1 MKFNQKALTV
11 LVMAAAAAAWSVP
24 AQACKTLNAVK
35 SRGSVV
41 CGVNTAAPG
50 FSNADSKG
58 NWTGL
63 DVDICRSVAAA
74 VLGDAKK
81 VKFVP
86 LASEQRFTALQSGQI
101 DILARNTTWSMSRDA
116 AQGSVFVAIDY
127 IDGQGF
133 MVPKKYKIDSAKK
146 LNGATICV
154 QTGTS
159 SEKNLADFARAN
171 NIKYKPVVFSTTEA
185 TQGAFISGRCQAYT
199 TDRSDL
205 AGARLRA
212 KNPNDYVIL
221 PDTISKEPLAMAVR
235 RGDDDWF
242 QIVRWSFYT
251 MLEAEEL
258 GITKGNADSMKS
270 SKNPNVRRLLGLDED
285 MGKMIGLDKNW
296 SYRIIKQVGNYGE
309 SFEAN
314 LGPKTP
320 LGLSRGINRL
330 WNKGGL
336 LIAPPMR

>member
-1 MKFNQKALTV
+1 MNRKQKLI
-11 LVMAAAAAAWSVP
+11 AAAALAAVAATWAIP
-24 AQACKTLNAVK
+24 AQAGRTLNAVK
-35 SRGSVV
+35 SRGMVV

-50 FSNADSKG
+50 FSGADSRGHWK
-58 NWTGL
+58 GL
-63 DVDICRSVAAA
+63 DVDICRAVAAA
-74 VLGDAKK
+74 VLKDANK

-86 LASEQRFTALQSGQI
+86 LSSEQRFTALQSGQI

-116 AQGSVFVAIDY
+116 SQGSVFVAMDY
-127 IDGQGF
+127 LDGQGF
-133 MVPKKYKIDSAKK
+133 MVPKKYKIHSAKQ

-221 PDTISKEPLAMAVR
+221 PETISKEPLGMAIR

-251 MLEAEEL
+251 MVEAEEL
-258 GITKGNADSMKS
+258 GITQKNADSLRS
-270 SKNPNVRRLLGLDED
+270 SKN
-285 MGKMIGLDKNW
+285 
-296 SYRIIKQVGNYGE
+296 QVGNYGE

-320 LGLSRGINRL
+320 LGLSRGLNRL
-330 WNKGGL
+330 WTKGGI
-336 LIAPPMR
+336 LISPPIR

>member
-1 MKFNQKALTV
+1 MKVKQWILPACLAAVAVALS
-11 LVMAAAAAAWSVP
+11 AP
-24 AQACKTLNAVK
+24 AHAGKTFDAVK
-35 SRGSVV
+35 SRGTLV

-63 DVDICRSVAAA
+63 DVDVCRAVAAA
-74 VLGDAKK
+74 VLGDANK

-101 DILARNTTWSMSRDA
+101 DILARNTTWSMTRDA
-116 AQGSVFVAIDY
+116 SQGSVFVAINY
-127 IDGQGF
+127 VDGQGF
-133 MVPKKYKIDSAKK
+133 MVPKKYKIQSAKQ

-171 NIKYKPVVFSTTEA
+171 KIKYKPVVFSTTEA

-212 KNPNDYVIL
+212 KNPDDFVIL
-221 PDTISKEPLAMAVR
+221 PDTISKEPLAMAIR
-235 RGDDDWF
+235 RGDDDWL
-242 QIVRWSFYT
+242 QVVRWSFYA

-258 GITKGNADSMKS
+258 GLTKANADSMKS
-270 SKNPNVRRLLGLDED
+270 SQDPNVRRLLGLEED
-285 MGKMIGLDKNW
+285 LGKMIKLDKNW

-320 LGLSRGINRL
+320 LGLSRGINNL
-330 WNKGGL
+330 WTKGGL
-336 LIAPPMR
+336 LIAPPVR

>member
-1 MKFNQKALTV
+1 MKFYQKAL
-11 LVMAAAAAAWSVP
+11 AALAVAATAAAWSVP
-24 AQACKTLNAVK
+24 AQAGRTLNAVK

-63 DVDICRSVAAA
+63 DVDICRAVAAA

-101 DILARNTTWSMSRDA
+101 DVLARNTTWSMSRDA
-116 AQGSVFVAIDY
+116 SQGSVFVAVDY

-235 RGDDDWF
+235 RGDDEWF

-258 GITKGNADSMKS
+258 GITKGNADSMKKS
-270 SKNPNVRRLLGLDED
+270 RNPNVRRLLGLDED

-296 SYRIIKQVGNYGE
+296 SYRIVKQVGNYGE

-320 LGLSRGINRL
+320 LGLSRGINKL
-330 WNKGGL
+330 WTKGGL
-336 LIAPPMR
+336 LMAPPMR

>member
-1 MKFNQKALTV
+1 MKVKQMILPAC
-11 LVMAAAAAAWSVP
+11 LVAVAASLSAP
-24 AQACKTLNAVK
+24 AYAGQTFDTVK
-35 SRGSVV
+35 SRGTLI

-63 DVDICRSVAAA
+63 DVDVCRAVAAA

-101 DILARNTTWSMSRDA
+101 DILARNTTWSMTRDA
-116 AQGSVFVAIDY
+116 SQGAVFVAINY

-133 MVPKKYKIDSAKK
+133 MVPKKYKIQSAKQ

-159 SEKNLADFARAN
+159 SEKNLADYARAN
-171 NIKYKPVVFSTTEA
+171 KIKYKPVVFSTTEA

-212 KNPNDYVIL
+212 KNPDDFMIL
-221 PDTISKEPLAMAVR
+221 PDTISKEPLAMAIR
-235 RGDDDWF
+235 RGDDDWL
-242 QIVRWSFYT
+242 QVVRWSFYT

-258 GITKGNADSMKS
+258 GITKANADSMKS
-270 SKNPNVRRLLGLDED
+270 SQDPNVRRLLGLEED
-285 MGKMIGLDKNW
+285 LGKMIKLDKNW

-320 LGLSRGINRL
+320 LGLTRGINNL
-330 WNKGGL
+330 WTKGGL
-336 LIAPPMR
+336 LIAPPIR